1 MKNGISINDLIR
13 SNKTFTYC
21 SSLLQ
26 ITANKDFTVIGF
38 LSEPNQIII
47 SNRIERHFIPYKML
61 INFKNVTRHRIKTIN
76 QLFR

>member
-26 ITANKDFTVIGF
+26 ITAKKDFIVIGF
-38 LSEPNQIII
+38 LLESNQIII
-47 SNRIERHFIPYKML
+47 SNSTERHFIPYKML
-61 INFKNVTRHRIKTIN
+61 MNFKNITRHRIKTIN
-76 QLFR
+76 QLFQ